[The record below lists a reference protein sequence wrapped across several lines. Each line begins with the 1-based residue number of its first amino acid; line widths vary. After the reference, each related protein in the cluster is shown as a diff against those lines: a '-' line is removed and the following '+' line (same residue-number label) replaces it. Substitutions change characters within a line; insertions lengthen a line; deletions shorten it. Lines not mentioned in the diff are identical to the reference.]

1 MRVPVLG
8 AYPVSSGSYKNIILP
23 IARRNA
29 LPHLNIPIDEKV
41 TAGSF
46 SPGLRYRWC
55 LLRFFVA
62 LLDASEENR
71 QDV

>member
-41 TAGSF
+41 TAGSTMEDGELM
-46 SPGLRYRWC
+46 SEIQR
-55 LLRFFVA
+55 LLHVCTI
-62 LLDASEENR
+62 
-71 QDV
+71 